1 MEVSRNMKDDRNV
14 KKEGVGNKGELITTT
29 NWRTKKVVV
38 RMTSVTTVGNE
49 ATMLKIVGIRE

>member
-1 MEVSRNMKDDRNV
+1 MKDDRNV